1 MKAASLALFLAA
13 GAMFLQG
20 QKADWEALDQ
30 QVEQLYLK
38 GDMAGAV
45 RVAKL
50 ALDAAANPKQ
60 SGRSLDRLG
69 FLYYNSGNLK
79 DGETFLRQG
88 LELRREKL
96 GAGTADYAESAN
108 DMALFFR
115 DTRRF
120 QEAQALAEE
129 AVAVRSR
136 VLGANDPLVA
146 ETLETLGSIFSGEG
160 EYDKSAATFEKARTI
175 YESRI
180 DDKNPAPPEYG
191 TLLVNLAGNYQRLGK
206 YRKAEA
212 DFDTALDVLRK
223 TIGPNHPIYTT
234 SQIGLANLETELGD
248 YSAAEKLYNEAAPLL
263 KSALGET
270 HPMYVQLVD
279 NRAALYQAIGNR
291 AGAESDYGTALAL
304 RKKIF
309 GPNHVLVAATLRR
322 YGSFVYARNADEGEK
337 MLREAVDIY
346 AHASDRPAFEYANT
360 LVALGEAQRKRGDM
374 VDARETLQKAL
385 DVAAQGLG
393 MNHPVYAGALR
404 SLALVQEAAHEY
416 APAGERLRAAI
427 AIVTESQGD
436 DHPDLAAY
444 LKDLAGLYEAQGKY
458 SEAAP
463 LYRRS
468 FEISD
473 RVLSDILNVGSESTK
488 ASVLANLDDPLPALL
503 AFQQKAGDQFPEA
516 RVLAFE
522 AVARRKGR
530 VLDHVRDWR
539 QNLRANSDTQIRQPL
554 EQWQAMLD
562 CEASLTTALGYRDL
576 KPALAGTCSLE
587 NTDLEG
593 RYDRLL
599 SDLRGKWTPA
609 LGKQALAALHELKQR
624 TDAIEAVL
632 SRHVSGFSEAA
643 KPASL
648 DAMRSRLAPNE
659 LLIEVVAYEKR
670 YGAFLLDHAGRLRW
684 VDLGPAR
691 QIDTAVRD
699 LIAGA
704 NDWSVSL
711 AHHET
716 QSAASAETTAQ
727 DAREKLSQALAPLLT
742 QVGQDKGVRR
752 LRISPDGLLTLVPF
766 AALSSTPHHFLV
778 ERFAISY
785 LSAGRDLAAPT
796 NKAQPGRP
804 PVIALSPGFESRRPE
819 SKPPASQRPAFP
831 GPPVASAFRA
841 DSLERLDG
849 AELEARSLQALLP
862 HSQLLAEGEAT
873 EQRVKEL
880 HRPVLLHIVGHGL
893 VRGNENCGAGAGT
906 DPTTPDSPSCALAGM
921 DPGARAMSLS
931 AIVLEEAY
939 GRGAGSSQDGL
950 LTALELESLDLEG
963 TEMLVLSQC
972 RMADGVP
979 SSSDGVYG
987 MRRAAA
993 IAGVNTFVAPLWNV
1007 SDSTERALMDRFYT
1021 ELRSGQDRAEALR
1034 QAMLQVMSQVAK
1046 APLTNSF
1053 LYWAP
1058 LILSGDPAPLPKQL
1072 FLQ

>member
-1 MKAASLALFLAA
+1 
-13 GAMFLQG
+13 MFLQG
-20 QKADWEALDQ
+20 QKAEWEALDQ

-50 ALDAAANPKQ
+50 ALDAASTPKQ

-96 GAGTADYAESAN
+96 GADTADYAESAN

-120 QEAQALAEE
+120 QEAQSLAEE

-136 VLGANDPLVA
+136 VLGANDPVVA
-146 ETLETLGSIFSGEG
+146 ETLETLGSIYSGQG
-160 EYDKSAATFEKARTI
+160 EYEKSAATFEKARTI
-175 YESRI
+175 YESHI

-212 DFDTALDVLRK
+212 DFGTALDVLRK
-223 TIGPNHPIYTT
+223 TIGPSHPIYAT

-279 NRAALYQAIGNR
+279 NRAALYQAMGNR

-309 GPNHVLVAATLRR
+309 GPNHVLVAATLRK

-360 LVALGEAQRKRGDM
+360 LLALGEAQRKRGDM
-374 VDARETLQKAL
+374 ADARETLQKAL

-393 MNHPVYAGALR
+393 TNHPVYAGALR

-416 APAGERLRAAI
+416 AQAGERLRAAI

-468 FEISD
+468 FEIGD

-488 ASVLANLDDPLPALL
+488 ASVLANLDDPLPALIG
-503 AFQQKAGDQFPEA
+503 FQQKAGDQFPEA

-539 QNLRANSDTQIRQPL
+539 QNLRANSDTAIRQPL

-562 CEASLTTALGYRDL
+562 CEASLTTALGYRDF
-576 KPALAGTCSLE
+576 KPAVAGTCSLE
-587 NTDLEG
+587 NTEFEG

-609 LGKQALAALHELKQR
+609 LGKQALAALHDLKER
-624 TDAIEAVL
+624 TDAIETVL
-632 SRHVSGFSEAA
+632 SRHVPGFSKAA

-648 DAMRSRLAPNE
+648 DAMRSRLAPDE
-659 LLIEVVAYEKR
+659 LLIEVVAYENH

-711 AHHET
+711 AHRET

-742 QVGQDKGVRR
+742 QFDQDKAVHR
-752 LRISPDGLLTLVPF
+752 LRIAPDGLLTLVPF

-796 NKAQPGRP
+796 TAAQPGGP
-804 PVIALSPGFESRRPE
+804 PVIALSPGYESRLPE
-819 SKPPASQRPAFP
+819 SKPPASQRPASP
-831 GPPVASAFRA
+831 GPPAASAFRA
-841 DSLERLDG
+841 DSLEHLDG
-849 AELEARSLQALLP
+849 AELEARSLEALLP
-862 HSQLLAEGEAT
+862 HSLLLAEGEAT

-880 HRPVLLHIVGHGL
+880 HRPALLHIVGHGL
-893 VRGNENCGAGAGT
+893 VRGNENCGASTGT
-906 DPTTPDSPSCALAGM
+906 DPTSPTSPSCALASM

-963 TEMLVLSQC
+963 SEMLVLSQC

-993 IAGVNTFVAPLWNV
+993 IAGVKTFVAPLWNV

-1034 QAMLQVMSQVAK
+1034 QAMLQVMSQAPR